1 MLDILDSIGRN
12 WWMLLLR
19 GIVAI
24 LFGLFAF
31 AMPGVTVVSLALLY
45 GVYAFVDGVTEIG
58 YGFASRTWWM
68 VFAGVLGLF
77 VGIYAIFYPAMTAY
91 ILLMLIAA
99 WAVARGVLDII
110 AAIWLRKQI
119 ANEWMLILGGV
130 LSILVG
136 FALFASPAAGALAM
150 IWLIGA
156 YAIVFGLV
164 MVVMAFRVHV
174 FAGRIS
180 GTAH

>member
-31 AMPGVTVVSLALLY
+31 TMPGVTVLSLALLY

-77 VGIYAIFYPAMTAY
+77 VGIYAIFYTAMTAY
-91 ILLMLIAA
+91 ILLLLIAG
-99 WAVARGVLDII
+99 WAVARGILDII
-110 AAIWLRKQI
+110 AAVWLRRQI
-119 ANEWMLILGGV
+119 TNEWMFILGGI

-136 FALFASPAAGALAM
+136 FALFANPAAGALALV
-150 IWLIGA
+150 WLIGS

-164 MVVMAFRVHV
+164 MVVMAFRVHGL
-174 FAGRIS
+174 AGRIR